1 MSQIRLQRATRV
13 SQPTSGLWRCHSPRL
28 FATFVIKGQLWV
40 KGRDALNGCAQPVH
54 RQLRNT
60 VPVPKASRSCQS
72 VKSLR
77 DSRQRRGLSADV
89 AARLEIVDRARA
101 ICLGVRGVANL
112 IPPTQ
117 IRLADFS
124 LVRAMSPSTV

>member
-1 MSQIRLQRATRV
+1 MRSTAAHSRSTVNSGTPSPCRRRLEAARALNR
-13 SQPTSGLWRCHSPRL
+13 
-28 FATFVIKGQLWV
+28 FAIV
-40 KGRDALNGCAQPVH
+40 GRDG
-54 RQLRNT
+54 
-60 VPVPKASRSCQS
+60 
-72 VKSLR
+72 
-77 DSRQRRGLSADV
+77 GLSADV
-89 AARLEIVDRARA
+89 AARLEIVDSARA